1 MPLGS
6 PAWDR
11 RHGIAGIPAGI
22 QAAWEGGVP
31 VLRQIVCN
39 AVGIAG
45 MGSPAWD
52 RRHGIAGI
60 LAGIQAA
67 WEGGVP
73 VLRQ

>member
-1 MPLGS
+1 MY
-6 PAWDR
+6 AV
-11 RHGIAGIPAGI
+11 GIAGILAGI

-45 MGSPAWD
+45 
-52 RRHGIAGI
+52 I